1 MAAMHKRVKK
11 NRRIL
16 TLQVNDHRII
26 NILLKDMHLKTKL
39 LDHVFIKKPSSM
51 GVFTSII
58 IQLHDTYCRIL
69 LKKLGKGRKKKRRH
83 ND

>member
-1 MAAMHKRVKK
+1 MAAVHKRVKK
-11 NRRIL
+11 NRRVL

-51 GVFTSII
+51 VGVISI
-58 IQLHDTYCRIL
+58 
-69 LKKLGKGRKKKRRH
+69 KK
-83 ND
+83 